1 MTTTLTNRSITG
13 FTAKYFW
20 QDSKVKIII
29 DCNNAHNIIGEV
41 KAFLNNCDVV
51 AIEGETYISDFFNGE
66 KKFTA
71 KTTKILETD
80 YFDCKNG
87 LAVKNVATN
96 ITGSS
101 ITFAIANTTYDLSS
115 GTYTFKLTN
124 DTASIFDNSK
134 ISIQEKN
141 LISLLDKSY
150 NGKFDTYAE
159 VSGTNES
166 IDNQELTFES
176 NATLSVIDSGTNTN
190 IQLIIK
196 KND

>member
-1 MTTTLTNRSITG
+1 MTTTLTNRAIVG

-29 DCNNAHNIIGEV
+29 DCDNPHNVIGEV
-41 KAFLNNCDVV
+41 KAFLNNCEVV

-87 LAVKNVATN
+87 LAVKNIATN

-101 ITFAIANTTYDLSS
+101 ITFTIANTSYDLTA
-115 GTYTFKLTN
+115 GTYTFKLTS
-124 DTASIFDNSK
+124 DVASVFDNAK
-134 ISIQEKN
+134 ISYQEKN
-141 LISLLDKSY
+141 LYNLANKSY
-150 NGKFDTYAE
+150 NGKPDIYAE
-159 VSGTNES
+159 ITGMNES
-166 IDNQELTFES
+166 IDNQQLTFES
-176 NATLSVIDSGTNTN
+176 NATLSLVDIGANTN